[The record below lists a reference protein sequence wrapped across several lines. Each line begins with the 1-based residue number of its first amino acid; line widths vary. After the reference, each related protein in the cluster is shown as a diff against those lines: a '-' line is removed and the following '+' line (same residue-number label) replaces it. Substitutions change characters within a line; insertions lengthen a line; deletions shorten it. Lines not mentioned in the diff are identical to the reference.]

1 MVRSLFFALLTA
13 SSALLAH
20 ASVVPSSDY
29 SGGIVYGREADYA
42 HIERS
47 TEHLARSLERR
58 TGLVPHVPSANIV
71 LSPSG
76 GAYPRVTSLSDGSY
90 LAVFTTSS
98 GGNKTLT
105 VTRSTDGGN
114 TFSAWSTI
122 ATSPGDLDNGFLLQ
136 LPNGNVVAA
145 FRNHD
150 LSGSTYTYYRLTA
163 CLSTDGGKTWSF
175 LSQINQ
181 RAATSTD
188 NGLWVS
194 LSVLQGF
201 GLLFPRFRCIGGYLE
216 GSKRN
221 SSCALGPA
229 PRVD

>member
-13 SSALLAH
+13 SSALLAY

-29 SGGIVYGREADYA
+29 SGGLVYGREADYA

-47 TEHLARSLERR
+47 TERPARSLERR

-122 ATSPGDLDNGFLLQ
+122 ATSP
-136 LPNGNVVAA
+136 
-145 FRNHD
+145 R
-150 LSGSTYTYYRLTA
+150 
-163 CLSTDGGKTWSF
+163 
-175 LSQINQ
+175 
-181 RAATSTD
+181 
-188 NGLWVS
+188 
-194 LSVLQGF
+194 
-201 GLLFPRFRCIGGYLE
+201 
-216 GSKRN
+216 
-221 SSCALGPA
+221 
-229 PRVD
+229 RVDAHRGLSASNIWVAKRDAKEIAVRVASLAASSARVRRTKPSPAVESASEW